1 MTRLPQEP
9 AVVTQPMVINYLDSA
24 LRVETLS
31 FDEAADFNP
40 QE

>member
-1 MTRLPQEP
+1 V
-9 AVVTQPMVINYLDSA
+9 ALDHFDPH

-40 QE
+40 QEWFVWFVAFRLAR